1 MSLDILIGRNA
12 MSRNFKKSILSFIF
26 IALNVSFAF
35 GDTIRISSLSE
46 LKKEFEKT
54 DEKTLIIFDIDEV
67 LITTQDHFMHPYAD
81 TIFLPMI
88 HRAFSQ
94 ATTPEEK
101 KEVEENLSLCM
112 LLPKRVLIEEE
123 TLRLIKDLQKRR
135 IKVIALTSC
144 PTGRFGVIP
153 KVERWRIE
161 HLNELNISFASSFP
175 DRKRESFTEMASPG
189 KPAPLFEEG
198 ILFSKGYKKGQVLKE
213 FIKRCQF
220 HPTKVIFI
228 DDLEENLASVQAE
241 MQAISIPFQGY
252 HYTGAERFFKEA
264 DKEILKLQFEHL
276 MEKKEWLSDEKV
288 KVRLL
293 DLKNHR

>member
-1 MSLDILIGRNA
+1 
-12 MSRNFKKSILSFIF
+12 MSRNLKTIFSFIF
-26 IALNVSFAF
+26 FALNAAFAF
-35 GDTIRISSLSE
+35 GNTIRISSFSE
-46 LKKEFEKT
+46 MKKEFEKA
-54 DEKTLIIFDIDEV
+54 DNKTLIIFDVDEV

-81 TIFLPMI
+81 AIFLPMI

-94 ATTPEEK
+94 ATTPNEK

-123 TLRLIKDLQKRR
+123 TPRLIKDLQKRH

-153 KVERWRIE
+153 QVERWRIE
-161 HLNELNISFASSFP
+161 HLNAMNISFASSFP
-175 DRKRESFTEMASPG
+175 DRKRESFAEMASEG

-213 FIKRCQF
+213 FIRRCKF
-220 HPTKVIFI
+220 HPAKVVFI

-241 MQAISIPFQGY
+241 MQAMSIAFQGY
-252 HYTGAERFFKEA
+252 QYTGAERFFKEA
-264 DKEILKLQFEHL
+264 DEKVLKLQFEHL
-276 MEKKEWLSDEKV
+276 MEKKEWLSDAEV
-288 KVRLL
+288 KLL
-293 DLKNHR
+293 LADSNDHK